1 LCLDPKDIE
10 HRIGERTK
18 AIVVVHYFGYPADMD
33 EIMAI
38 ARKHNLKVI
47 EDVSHAHGG
56 LYKGKQL
63 GTIGDV
69 GAMSL
74 MAGKA
79 LAIGEGGML
88 VTNDREIYERSIALG
103 HYERNTA
110 AYIQSEALKPFVGLP
125 LG

>member
-1 LCLDPKDIE
+1 M
-10 HRIGERTK
+10 
-18 AIVVVHYFGYPADMD
+18 VVHYFGYPADMD

-56 LYKGKQL
+56 IYKGKQL

-79 LAIGEGGML
+79 LAIGEAGML

-103 HYERNTA
+103 RLLKRNNSS
-110 AYIQSEALKPFVGLP
+110 IQTQGFSLI
-125 LG
+125 LGFRCGTNSDASNKLCGR